1 MMILRYGLKQFFWYP
16 PKVMKFWP
24 KKRTFLLKQW
34 IPFLC
39 FCELPTSVTF
49 NFTFLSRVLRNL
61 FCSYQV
67 RHHQPAKRIII
78 THTSL
83 QYPFPVQLASILLE
97 SVFFYLLLSTI
108 SSFKIACF
116 RPNHKFDYQ
125 FLFLKTP
132 HIYLLMFI
140 QVLEIAIWD
149 EILYTKCKIILKYYL
164 FTKKFKTY

>member
-1 MMILRYGLKQFFWYP
+1 MILRYGLKQFFWYP
-16 PKVMKFWP
+16 PKIMKFWP

-67 RHHQPAKRIII
+67 RHHQPTKRIII

-97 SVFFYLLLSTI
+97 SVFFYSTSYCPPSHHLI
-108 SSFKIACF
+108 SHVLGRITNLITSFCSSK
-116 RPNHKFDYQ
+116 
-125 FLFLKTP
+125 L
-132 HIYLLMFI
+132 HIYI
-140 QVLEIAIWD
+140 PAYV
-149 EILYTKCKIILKYYL
+149 YTGSWNSNLRWNIVYKMQNNS
-164 FTKKFKTY
+164 